1 MIKAKNLDTSLAAF
15 VNGMMVGN
23 VYYVGVSGN
32 DHASGKDFKTRMK
45 SIASAALRLTTLQN
59 DYILCF
65 GSETGAGSITV
76 SAANA
81 HIIGA
86 SMPIGENFGGSIGRG
101 YAYTCPATVDTIITA
116 AAAHYLEVAN
126 IRWICHATD
135 HILIDNDAAT
145 DGWFHH
151 NTVYGSTTAS
161 DAIRLDLE
169 GARWTVTDN
178 VFVLCKLAI
187 DVAGAACVI
196 RRNSIHDV
204 DTAAKGIVIGANA
217 HYCIV
222 THNTLNLTGTTG
234 DVAVTIASSADNTE
248 LNNNLFSAL
257 TSDMIADSGTATV
270 MHHNYSTAVTGTSGA
285 SLQLVI
291 VT

>member
-1 MIKAKNLDTSLAAF
+1 
-15 VNGMMVGN
+15 MMVGN
-23 VYYVGVSGN
+23 VYYVGVNGDDS
-32 DHASGKDFKTRMK
+32 ASGKDFKTRMK
-45 SIASAALRLTTLQN
+45 SIARAAGRLVTAQN

-86 SMPIGENFGGSIGRG
+86 SMPIGGTQDGAIGRG
-101 YAYTCPATVDTIITA
+101 YAYTCPATVDTIITG
-116 AAAHYLEVAN
+116 AAAHYLEIAN

-178 VFVLCKLAI
+178 IFVLCKLAI

-204 DTAAKGIVIGANA
+204 DTGAKGLVIGANA

-222 THNTLNLTGTTG
+222 THNTFNLTGGTG

-248 LNNNLFSAL
+248 LNNNLFSAS
-257 TSDMIADSGTATV
+257 TSDPISDSGTATV
-270 MHHNYSTAVTGTSGA
+270 MHLNYSTAIDGTSGA
-285 SLQLVI
+285 SVAKPI
-291 VT
+291 VN